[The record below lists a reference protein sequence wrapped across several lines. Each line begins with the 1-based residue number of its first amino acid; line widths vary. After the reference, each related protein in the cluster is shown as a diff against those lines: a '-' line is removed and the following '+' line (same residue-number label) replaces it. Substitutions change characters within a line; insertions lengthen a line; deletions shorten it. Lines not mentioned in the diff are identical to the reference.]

1 MWQTLLEKIANQAKI
16 NAIQRGQ
23 QDLEITEQDIQVAI
37 DEVMIG
43 REKRERMMT
52 DEEKER
58 VSYHEAGH
66 AFMGYILKDSCN
78 FYL

>member
-1 MWQTLLEKIANQAKI
+1 MTGADIANIANQAKI

-23 QDLEITEQDIQVAI
+23 EDLEITDDDIQIAI

-52 DEEKER
+52 DEERER

-66 AFMGYILKDSCN
+66 AFMGYILVSQN
-78 FYL
+78 P